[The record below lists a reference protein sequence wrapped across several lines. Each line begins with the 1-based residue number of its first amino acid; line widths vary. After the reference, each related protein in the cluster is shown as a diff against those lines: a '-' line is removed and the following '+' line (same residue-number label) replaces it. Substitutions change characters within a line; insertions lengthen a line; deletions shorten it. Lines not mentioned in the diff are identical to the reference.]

1 MAVRVKARYPHM
13 KPGEAA
19 IWERF
24 SQRLPWPAESIRYDI
39 RLGKGVPLP
48 IDTEAWVSRMVWA
61 LSTKRLD
68 VLVETRREVVL
79 VEVKE
84 RAAMSA
90 VGQLLGYLV
99 LFRDQFPTKK
109 VVRLVCVCERI
120 APDMGPV
127 FREYGIEVYVV

>member
-1 MAVRVKARYPHM
+1 MGRVRARYPHM

-24 SQRLPWPAESIRYDI
+24 AKILPFPAESIRFDV
-39 RLGKGVPLP
+39 RLGGGTPLGAEVE
-48 IDTEAWVSRMVWA
+48 DWVRRMVWA
-61 LSTKRLD
+61 LSTKRVD
-68 VLVETRREVVL
+68 VLIENRREVVL

-99 LFRDQFPTKK
+99 LFREQFPTRK

-127 FREYGIEVYVV
+127 FREYGIETFIV

>member
-1 MAVRVKARYPHM
+1 MAGRVKARYPHM

-24 SQRLPWPAESIRYDI
+24 LRRLPWRAKSIRYDV
-39 RLGKGVPLP
+39 RLGQGVALP
-48 IDTEAWVSRMVWA
+48 TDTEAWVSKMVWA
-61 LSTKRLD
+61 LSTKRVD
-68 VLVETRREVVL
+68 VLVETRREVVI

-99 LFRDQFPTKK
+99 LFRAQFPTKK
-109 VVRLVCVCERI
+109 VVKLAVVCERI
-120 APDMGPV
+120 APDMGIV
-127 FREYGIEVYVV
+127 FREYGIEAYVV